1 MLRSI
6 AIYLQLPLATLA
18 LSSILP
24 PQAQDTAQK
33 TTFYDVQLTKDEVYS
48 YTNLTFKGDY
58 TSFESQSGVIA
69 LGRTEAGVTVVVILG
84 AGTVSIEAPE
94 AGQAKFKT
102 IFGNCPLKTS
112 FKSLYI
118 RIHPKEFDS
127 TLGKL
132 TLTKT
137 GDEGALAK
145 AKELF
150 DLKFLGSYH
159 AGPRAI
165 LPPEKTRVFD
175 FDTDEFGQIHNEEG
189 YWLKLRRISP
199 YGSVYPA
206 NFVNPKQRYAT

>member
-6 AIYLQLPLATLA
+6 AVFLLLLLAVLPLSPAY
-18 LSSILP
+18 SQ
-24 PQAQDTAQK
+24 QAQETQK
-33 TTFYDVQLTKDEVYS
+33 TAFYDVQLTKDETYS
-48 YTNLTFKGDY
+48 YTNLKFKGDY
-58 TSFESQSGVIA
+58 TSFESQSGSLV
-69 LGRTEAGVTVVVILG
+69 LGRTEAGVTVVVIVG
-84 AGTVSIEAPE
+84 AGTASIEAPE
-94 AGQAKFKT
+94 AAQEKFKT
-102 IFGNCPLKTS
+102 VFGAYPLKTA
-112 FKSLYI
+112 FKSLYV
-118 RIHPKEFDS
+118 RIHPKEYEA

-137 GDEGALAK
+137 GDETVLAK

-189 YWLKLRRISP
+189 YWLRLRRISP

-206 NFVNPKQRYAT
+206 NFVNPKQRYVS

>member
-1 MLRSI
+1 MMRTI
-6 AIYLQLPLATLA
+6 AIYLQLPLAALA

-24 PQAQDTAQK
+24 PQPQDTQQK
-33 TTFYDVQLTKDEVYS
+33 TSFYDVQLTKDEI
-48 YTNLTFKGDY
+48 YTYADLQFKGDY
-58 TSFESQSGVIA
+58 TSFESKSGIIA
-69 LGRTEAGVTVVVILG
+69 LGRTEAGVTVAIVLG
-84 AGTVSIEAPE
+84 TGTVNIEAPE

-102 IFGNCPLKTS
+102 IFGAYPLKTS
-112 FKSLYI
+112 FKSIYI

-127 TLGKL
+127 TLGKI

-137 GDEGALAK
+137 GDEAALAK

-175 FDTDEFGQIHNEEG
+175 FDTDEFGQLHNEEG
-189 YWLKLRRISP
+189 YWLRLRRISP
-199 YGSVYPA
+199 YGSVYPTGY
-206 NFVNPKQRYAT
+206 VNPKQRYAS